1 MAAKSGMRYRTKN
14 RDALVA
20 YLQSREGE
28 HVTVNEIHDHFR
40 QAGSSMGLA
49 TIYRQ
54 LEHFVEDGRIQKY
67 LTGSGDSACYAFVEN
82 TEACESHFHCKCE
95 ECGRLIHLDCDELRE
110 IRAHLLAHHGFSWD
124 TRRTV
129 FYGLCGECRSRLT
142 ADEAEEG

>member
-1 MAAKSGMRYRTKN
+1 MTGKTGYRT
-14 RDALVA
+14 RAQEELLA
-20 YLQSREGE
+20 YLRSTPGVHHTAAELKE
-28 HVTVNEIHDHFR
+28 HFSARGNPIGT
-40 QAGSSMGLA
+40 A

-54 LEHFVEDGRIQKY
+54 LEHFVEDGRIRKY
-67 LTGSGDSACYAFVEN
+67 LTDSGDSACYAFVEN

>member
-54 LEHFVEDGRIQKY
+54 LEQLVGEGHMRKYVVDSGSAACFEYVNPVSCMEPRCYHLKCRQCGKLVHLNCNDIDALVAHIQEK
-67 LTGSGDSACYAFVEN
+67 
-82 TEACESHFHCKCE
+82 
-95 ECGRLIHLDCDELRE
+95 
-110 IRAHLLAHHGFSWD
+110 HGFLID
-124 TRRTV
+124 MNRTV
-129 FYGLCGECRSRLT
+129 FYGKCDACSKELSEF
-142 ADEAEEG
+142 